1 MHESCFTNQAG
12 GCRFKC
18 FAGLHHLI
26 QQYTSELSK
35 VFFRKKALQSDR
47 RWWLPAFYS
56 LSIQAPV
63 RQTLVMIQAQSN
75 AMHRIEDPGPTP
87 CSQYCYTALNIFDA
101 ASAGW
106 DPINSD
112 DDLVTL
118 MSGSDIDQKAA
129 KHITVARDTILK
141 DCMGDETH
149 NSFEFLRKAFEIHMS
164 VKVKRRGPARRA
176 SSQVSTAMAT
186 QPALSIVNANQRAQS
201 SDAEYAGTDHVEND
215 DSDTGDFPPIDPF
228 QSVTMDGVRGYYMP
242 KTNKRRATSPPQ
254 EDDSERRRSTDKAPQ
269 LVSTEDDASDR
280 ANSIS
285 SMNSFSSINAAYGTL
300 ALESPGSGQSSRL
313 ISSGPQSPTPDNMQ
327 KLDIPGVMSFHDC
340 IMQCAEAKFEIG
352 AVGKIQ
358 GSYTCDCCPKNPKKF
373 DTHAELR

>member
-1 MHESCFTNQAG
+1 MHESCFANQAG

-18 FAGLHHLI
+18 FAGLHRLI

-47 RWWLPAFYS
+47 RWWLSAFYS
-56 LSIQAPV
+56 LLIQAPV

-75 AMHRIEDPGPTP
+75 AMHLIEDPGPTP

-106 DPINSD
+106 DPITSD
-112 DDLVTL
+112 HDLVTL
-118 MSGSDIDQKAA
+118 MSGSDIDQKVA

-141 DCMGDETH
+141 DYMGDETH
-149 NSFEFLRKAFEIHMS
+149 NSFEFLRKALEMGRS

-186 QPALSIVNANQRAQS
+186 QPALSIVNANQTAQS

-215 DSDTGDFPPIDPF
+215 DSDTGHLAPIGPH
-228 QSVTMDGVRGYYMP
+228 QSVPMDGVRGY
-242 KTNKRRATSPPQ
+242 KARTNKRRATSPPQ
-254 EDDSERRRSTDKAPQ
+254 EDDSERRRSIDKISQ
-269 LVSTEDDASDR
+269 LASTEDDASDR

-285 SMNSFSSINAAYGTL
+285 SINSFSSINAAYGTL
-300 ALESPGSGQSSRL
+300 ALDSPGSGQSSRL

-327 KLDIPGVMSFHDC
+327 KLDTPGVMSFHEC
-340 IMQCAEAKFEIG
+340 IRQWAEAKFEIG
-352 AVGKIQ
+352 AVEKIQ